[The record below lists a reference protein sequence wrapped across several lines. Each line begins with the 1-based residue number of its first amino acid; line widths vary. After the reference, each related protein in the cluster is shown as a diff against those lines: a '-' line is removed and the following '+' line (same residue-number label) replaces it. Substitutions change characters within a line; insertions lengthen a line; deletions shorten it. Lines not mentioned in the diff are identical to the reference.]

1 MLESFYVV
9 RFMILFDRFIGF
21 QFFHF
26 AFVALTEGEGWKGAL
41 EGGGCPSI
49 KGTIEDI
56 KNSTEFS
63 LILFHQ

>member
-26 AFVALTEGEGWKGAL
+26 AFVALTEGGGM
-41 EGGGCPSI
+41 EGGSGGGRVSVN
-49 KGTIEDI
+49 KR
-56 KNSTEFS
+56 NYRR
-63 LILFHQ
+63 H